1 MSQTADLRVVQGGK
15 VSHEGPACWTGKDFP
30 VQRRWVR
37 TLDTAMIAEIESD
50 LRDALGHN
58 LPFWRVD
65 PVAYPLPRT
74 AALIAEAYDDLESGS
89 GFAVIAGWP
98 VDRFSFEENRMAY
111 ALIGS
116 HLGVNVVQ
124 NGAGDRLVEVT
135 NKDKPY
141 NEKSRGYHSD
151 AYLPFHT
158 DATKG
163 EAIPVHIVGLMCLET
178 AQQGGLSAIASAAA
192 LHRAIATERPD
203 LLPVLER
210 GFRHHRRGQHLL
222 GESPL
227 SIEPI
232 PVFSYFDGELHCRY
246 NRNPINWACKEG
258 EVHSEQDTEA
268 LNFVDA
274 VLARPDFPL
283 SMELRKGDMQF
294 IANYAILHSRTQYT
308 DAPDRKRH
316 LLRLWLNDPS
326 SRRTTGD
333 LLDRFSGPASRFY
346 AKE

>member
-1 MSQTADLRVVQGGK
+1 VAQTVMLKVQTDD
-15 VSHEGPACWTGKDFP
+15 PALWTGRDFP
-30 VQRRWVR
+30 VQRRWTR
-37 TLDTAMIAEIESD
+37 TLTAPMIAEIETA
-50 LRDALGHN
+50 LRDALGRN
-58 LPFWRVD
+58 LAFWKVD
-65 PVAYPLPRT
+65 PVTYPLPQT
-74 AALIAEAYDDLESGS
+74 APLIAEAYDDIENGC
-89 GFAVIAGWP
+89 GFAVLAGWP
-98 VDRFSFEENRMAY
+98 VERFSFEENRMAY

-163 EAIPVHIVGLMCLET
+163 EAIPVHIVGLMCLEM
-178 AQQGGLSAIASAAA
+178 AQSGGLSAIASAAA
-192 LHRAIATERPD
+192 LHRAVATERPD

-210 GFRHHRRGQHLL
+210 GFRHHRRGQHLP

-232 PVFSYFDGELHCRY
+232 PVFSRFNGELHCRY
-246 NRNPINWACKEG
+246 NRNPINWAQKEG
-258 EVHSEQDTEA
+258 EIHTAQDTEA
-268 LNFVDA
+268 LDFVDA

-283 SMELRKGDMQF
+283 AMELQKGDMQF

-308 DAPDRKRH
+308 DAPGRKRH

-326 SRRTTGD
+326 SKRTTGD
-333 LLDRFSGPASRFY
+333 LLDRFSGPESRFY
-346 AKE
+346 ARD